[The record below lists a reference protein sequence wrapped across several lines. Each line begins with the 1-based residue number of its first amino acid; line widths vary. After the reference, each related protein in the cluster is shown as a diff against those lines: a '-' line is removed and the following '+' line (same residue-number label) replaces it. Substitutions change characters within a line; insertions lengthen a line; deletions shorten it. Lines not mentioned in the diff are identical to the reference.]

1 MLLKNAF
8 DNRITLLILLGSVEC
23 WPLCFVSL
31 CKRKHS
37 GLYLNLIGF
46 SGLYEE
52 GIDSLLGKVEI

>member
-1 MLLKNAF
+1 MLLKIAF
-8 DNRITLLILLGSVEC
+8 DDRITLLILLGSVEC
-23 WPLCFVSL
+23 WPLCFVCF

-52 GIDSLLGKVEI
+52 GIDSL